1 MVNCHSFICVKAQS
15 LYHVSADNVAGPVD
29 PMCTVYPN
37 YLVFILAFL
46 KEAFQSIK
54 KPVHNIIIRDIV
66 TLREN
71 LLMSYALTFEFKCS
85 VVFFG
90 KRKVYNHS

>member
-1 MVNCHSFICVKAQS
+1 MVNCHSFICVKAQP

-29 PMCTVYPN
+29 PMCTVYPS

-66 TLREN
+66 TLCEY
-71 LLMSYALTFEFKCS
+71 LLMSYALTSEFKCS

>member
-1 MVNCHSFICVKAQS
+1 MVNCHSFICVKAQP
-15 LYHVSADNVAGPVD
+15 LYHVSADNIAGPVD

-54 KPVHNIIIRDIV
+54 KPEIHTKISKHKGQCQQR
-66 TLREN
+66 LN
-71 LLMSYALTFEFKCS
+71 LLATQLNFEE
-85 VVFFG
+85 
-90 KRKVYNHS
+90 RI